1 MSETASTTA
10 PDDTMGALLIC
21 TVYGF
26 FHPKLVY
33 HLISWPVFQDFS
45 MVSSPMIMKYCES
58 LHQARP
64 SSFQGIT
71 VLCSWEYFVDRTKDR
86 AINKVIVSVVC
97 FIDTVHQIFI
107 THALYMYLVKGFSDP
122 AIMMRLL
129 WSFLSQILL
138 AALQGLLF
146 QGWLF
151 YLAGM
156 VSQKNKI
163 LSAIIVRVLQRVL
176 LQLLIDSAQAALVVG
191 NFVVTLYYFGR
202 SVHFKSL
209 AELLRLKD
217 IAELLVIG
225 YSANILITAS
235 LLFTHFRKTTPGEQT
250 DRIVDKFTLWVLNSG
265 LLTSLVGVFCFI
277 TEVAW
282 PQSLLSAAMYTIL
295 CRVYAVSVLTV
306 LSSRTQLGPSSSN
319 PPRLSNE
326 IVSTGSRAPRFQLTK
341 PGELAIH
348 VECDTQMQY
357 DNDIESPARPFPIC
371 FAWFTYKY
379 L

>member
-1 MSETASTTA
+1 MSETTPAAA

-21 TVYGF
+21 TV
-26 FHPKLVY
+26 
-33 HLISWPVFQDFS
+33 ISA
-45 MVSSPMIMKYCES
+45 C
-58 LHQARP
+58 
-64 SSFQGIT
+64 FQGIT

-97 FIDTVHQIFI
+97 FIDTLHQIFI

-129 WSFLSQILL
+129 WSFLSQIILG
-138 AALQGLLF
+138 ALQGLLC
-146 QGWLF
+146 QGFFTWRVWV
-151 YLAGM
+151 
-156 VSQKNKI
+156 VSQKNKV
-163 LSAIIVRVLQRVL
+163 LSAMI
-176 LQLLIDSAQAALVVG
+176 AALVVG
-191 NFVVTLYYFGR
+191 NFVVILYYFGR

-209 AELLRLKD
+209 AELLQLKD

-225 YSANILITAS
+225 YSANIFITAS
-235 LLFTHFRKTTPGEQT
+235 LLFMHFRKTTPGEQT
-250 DRIVDKFTLWVLNSG
+250 NRLVDKFTLWILNSG

-306 LSSRTQLGPSSSN
+306 LSSRKQLGPSSSN

-326 IVSTGSRAPRFQLTK
+326 ILSTGSRAPRFQITK

-357 DNDIESPARPFPIC
+357 DNDMESPQSRKDGEEFELTSFPM
-371 FAWFTYKY
+371 AK
-379 L
+379 